1 MELKSIEMQIAL
13 PRTQDAGRL
22 QDQLQNRGQLQQ
34 DQINQSVQKDVE
46 KLQNSVVKEERKDTV
61 RLHQEEEGREEY
73 KGQKRDKKKQKG
85 KNKNLK
91 EKHPY
96 KGRRIDYCG

>member
-1 MELKSIEMQIAL
+1 MQIAL

-73 KGQKRDKKKQKG
+73 KGQKRDKKKQKE

-96 KGRRIDYCG
+96 KGTRIDYCG